1 MAITNLISEAKKLIP
16 AEYPIAHD
24 WLDDLLTT
32 YQFVPNPVTAI
43 RFFMLGL
50 HACEVITLDDWD
62 TFDSLIAAK
71 SPESIH

>member
-1 MAITNLISEAKKLIP
+1 MAITNIIAEAKKIIP
-16 AEYPIAHD
+16 AEYLIAHA

-32 YQFVPNPVTAI
+32 HQCVPNPVTAI